1 MEVMSLMR
9 FHPIVSIFLGV
20 IACYILRLIGINGFG
35 VTRWV
40 GAVLVLPEYSWF
52 GTYLIIVSF
61 ILGGFIA
68 TYFAKERNM
77 RYGLFEGIIIIL
89 LLIFLTVP
97 IGFALNKYTFTTA
110 YTTIFATITI
120 LLLAS
125 LGGML
130 GQMTDKTYNG
140 FSPILTVIA
149 GFVIALLC
157 SGLLNLMTGFHLSST
172 PFGLITF
179 LVGVISVV
187 IGSYVTILL
196 AKEKKIQYGIYTG
209 IVYIIIS
216 ILNTYFYHI
225 NIPGSYYIQIS
236 VIIGLIVG
244 YLFSAVIGSYLGIIA
259 TKLLKQDT

>member
-20 IACYILRLIGINGFG
+20 IICSNLRLIGITVFG
-35 VTRWV
+35 VTKWV

-77 RYGLFEGIIIIL
+77 KYGLFEGIIIIL

-97 IGFALNKYTFTTA
+97 VVDLNNYTFTTA
-110 YTTIFATITI
+110 YMTVFAYIMI
-120 LLLAS
+120 ILLAS

-149 GFVIALLC
+149 GFVVAFIC
-157 SGLLNLMTGFHLSST
+157 CGLLNLILGLQPSST
-172 PFGLITF
+172 TFWLIAF

-187 IGSYVTILL
+187 IGSFVTILL